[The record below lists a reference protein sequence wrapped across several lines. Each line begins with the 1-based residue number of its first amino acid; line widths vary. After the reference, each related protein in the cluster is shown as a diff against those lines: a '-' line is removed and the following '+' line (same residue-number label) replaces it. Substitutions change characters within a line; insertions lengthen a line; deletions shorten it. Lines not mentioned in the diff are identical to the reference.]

1 MINQENLCE
10 NENFVR
16 VKECVSK
23 EPEKLLNTSL
33 MLVVRI
39 RIKGWAERR
48 SNEKGLPRGSR
59 SFHYG
64 EMKIVWNGKVDGCTT
79 L

>member
-1 MINQENLCE
+1 M
-10 NENFVR
+10 
-16 VKECVSK
+16 KEPIYK

-39 RIKGWAERR
+39 RINGWAERR
-48 SNEKGLPRGSR
+48 GNEKGLPRGSR
-59 SFHYG
+59 SFLYG
-64 EMKIVWNGKVDGCTT
+64 EMKIVWNWKVDGRTT

>member
-1 MINQENLCE
+1 M
-10 NENFVR
+10 R
-16 VKECVSK
+16 MKECVSK
-23 EPEKLLNTSL
+23 ESKKLLNTSL

-39 RIKGWAERR
+39 RINGWAERR
-48 SNEKGLPRGSR
+48 GNRKGLPRGSR

-64 EMKIVWNGKVDGCTT
+64 EMKIVWNGKADGRTA